1 MTIILTIAAA
11 DDALCNSNNAHWFS
25 MKRSKRNISGFKN
38 EILGFVVPVG
48 SGGDIVGVALESV
61 YTV

>member
-1 MTIILTIAAA
+1 
-11 DDALCNSNNAHWFS
+11 